1 MKSLNRY
8 FVLVALGLFFILT
21 VLWGN
26 SHAAD
31 TIKIGMVAPL
41 TGSFAD
47 EGNEMARG
55 VEMAVEEL
63 NAKGGLLGKKLEIIK
78 GDVGDFSAEKIVSV
92 AERIIHRDK
101 VDFIVTQYLG
111 GVADV
116 KAFGGTGIPYLN
128 MDTSQAEADLI
139 KENIDKYWNIFQT
152 CPPESKY
159 APAIIDFMLRVFPK
173 ATGYKY
179 PNNKI
184 GLVTMIRAY
193 NDRISAAFRELV
205 KKYNWELAVDEKTPT
220 GTVEWGPVLTK
231 IRQEKPAIVFFND
244 HVPADEVSFLD
255 QFHTNPTKS
264 LVFIQYGPSNPAF
277 ISLGKEKTNG
287 IFWGTLF
294 APYGPKGEVWQDRYR
309 KKYKE
314 EPGVGTAAGTYTS
327 TMIWAEAVKRVGDVK
342 DYKEVCRVVRES
354 SFNITGNNHVF
365 DPSNQT
371 AIVGEGLSAFLVY
384 QVQNLKHQLV
394 SPIPYAT
401 AKMQAPPWMR

>member
-1 MKSLNRY
+1 MKRY
-8 FVLVALGLFFILT
+8 SALITMTFFLISTMLLG
-21 VLWGN
+21 V
-26 SHAAD
+26 SHAAEV
-31 TIKIGMVAPL
+31 IKIGVVAPL

-47 EGNEMARG
+47 EGNEMVRG
-55 VEMAVEEL
+55 VQMAVNEL
-63 NAKGGLLGKKLEIIK
+63 NAKGGLLGKKIEIVK

-92 AERIIHRDK
+92 AERLIHRDR

-116 KAFGGTGIPYLN
+116 KAFGGTEIPYLN

-159 APAIIDFMLRVFPK
+159 APGIVDFMLRVFPK
-173 ATGYKY
+173 ATRYKY
-179 PNNKI
+179 PNSKI

-193 NDRISAAFRELV
+193 NDRISTGFRELV
-205 KKYNWELAVDEKTPT
+205 KKHNWELAVDEKTPT
-220 GTVEWGPVLTK
+220 GTVEWGAVLTK
-231 IRQEKPAIVFFND
+231 IRQEKPAIVFLND

-264 LVFIQYGPSNPAF
+264 LIFIQYGPSNPAF
-277 ISLGKEKTNG
+277 INLGKEKTNG

-294 APYGPKGEVWQDRYR
+294 APHGPKGEAWRESYR
-309 KKYKE
+309 KTYKE

-342 DYKEVCRVVRES
+342 DYKEVCRVIREYPYD
-354 SFNITGNNHVF
+354 ITGNTIVF
-365 DPSNQT
+365 DPANQS
-371 AIVGEGLSAFLVY
+371 AIVGDGLSAFLTY
-384 QVQNLKHQLV
+384 QVQSLKHQLV
-394 SPIPYAT
+394 SPTSFAT
-401 AKMQAPPWMR
+401 AKMQVAPWMK